1 MIHYLEDSPCSGGRA
16 EEQEERCCVL
26 VVKLKTPVVNWHT
39 SVHKTW
45 ELTLTSLKRKDCC
58 CLKQVSPQRQDPPL
72 PSQRFPWES
81 TNPPTVAIKRNIQNS
96 LTCLFS
102 LKSQFSSFEFWVSPF
117 LLTESALCIAM
128 DWKHIWSRL
137 WNKWLI
143 FAASLIHWLFNSF
156 LVLVSTNGDSLFLWQ
171 LCSSFVYKTRA
182 FLWLGWHAVF
192 TPKTVT

>member
-72 PSQRFPWES
+72 PSQRRES
-81 TNPPTVAIKRNIQNS
+81 TNPPPVAIKTCWRRNIS
-96 LTCLFS
+96 LSCLFS
-102 LKSQFSSFEFWVSPF
+102 LKSHFSSFEFWVSPF
-117 LLTESALCIAM
+117 LLTESALCIAI
-128 DWKHIWSRL
+128 DWKLIWSRL
-137 WNKWLI
+137 CNKWLI

-156 LVLVSTNGDSLFLWQ
+156 LVLVSTNGDSLFL
-171 LCSSFVYKTRA
+171 
-182 FLWLGWHAVF
+182 
-192 TPKTVT
+192 